1 MEKNHKSRLFCGYF
15 IACIIGIALLF
26 SVRLFLNLVITE
38 NVNIEKTE
46 KVDIVTFTLRPEEN
60 TGSEILQWQAEFAKE
75 TYHFIK
81 YSKFIKK
88 FVVHELC
95 YVEISLSLSV
105 TTGNINGS
113 IIPCSVCLVYSSG
126 EQRCKTELYT
136 KGTSILYLNDT
147 VKMSRNS
154 SFSVK
159 MVPSLYIYID
169 TQLCILSVKRINDT
183 NV

>member
-1 MEKNHKSRLFCGYF
+1 MEKHHYLRLFCGYV
-15 IACIIGIALLF
+15 IACVIGIALLISF
-26 SVRLFLNLVITE
+26 RLFLNWVTTE

-46 KVDIVTFTLRPEEN
+46 KVDIGTFTLRPEEN
-60 TGSEILQWQAEFAKE
+60 TGSEILQWQADFAKE
-75 TYHFIK
+75 TYHFVK
-81 YSKFIKK
+81 YNKFIKK
-88 FVVHELC
+88 FVVYEQC
-95 YVEISLSLSV
+95 YVEINLSLSV
-105 TTGNINGS
+105 TTGHVNDS

-136 KGTSILYLNDT
+136 KGTSILCLNDT

-159 MVPSLYIYID
+159 LVPSLYIYID
-169 TQLCILSVKRINDT
+169 TQLSKLSVKRINDT